1 MPGAISGVIARAAR
15 AVKSAP
21 GSVLARLCTGPA
33 RYWPHAVLG
42 CDVTLR
48 VALPADDALL
58 PIVSDIDGLVTIPT
72 KNIRQ

>member
-1 MPGAISGVIARAAR
+1 
-15 AVKSAP
+15 
-21 GSVLARLCTGPA
+21 VLGTGPA
-33 RYWPHAVLG
+33 PYWPYAVLG